1 MILTT
6 EAVIL
11 KGRDYRESSRILTLY
26 TKERGKLS
34 AIAKGARSRRSRIG
48 LRLQPMSYVTA
59 VLYLK
64 ESRELQL
71 LTQCDSVRPLGS
83 LGEDI
88 RKMAAGMALVE
99 LVDLS
104 TPAEE
109 RNDQLFDLLVECLIS
124 IHAATND
131 PENALYFFEGKLL
144 DNLGFRPCL
153 HRCVSCG
160 TPADVGEGLPGGG
173 EIRLSS
179 TGVICSRCSLRQ
191 KGLFSVSRPALRVLQ
206 RIQEVATPEPITR
219 LRLSPAGKREVSSVF
234 LRFLQAHVEGF
245 RTLKS
250 QEVFASLNQEVLKDQ

>member
-11 KGRDYRESSRILTLY
+11 RGRDYRDSSRIVTLY

-34 AIAKGARSRRSRIG
+34 AIAKGVRSRKSRIA
-48 LRLQPMSYVTA
+48 LRLEPMSYVTA

-71 LTQCDSVRPLGS
+71 LTQCDNVRPLGS
-83 LGEDI
+83 LGVDI
-88 RKMAAGMALVE
+88 SKMAAGMALVE

-104 TPAEE
+104 TPAEQ
-109 RNDQLFDLLVECLIS
+109 RNGQLFDLLVECLIS
-124 IHAATND
+124 VQDATND

-144 DNLGFRPCL
+144 DNLGFRPSL

-160 TPADVGEGLPGGG
+160 APMNVGEGLPGKG

-179 TGVICSRCSLRQ
+179 TGVICTQCSLQQR
-191 KGLFSVSRPALRVLQ
+191 GLFGVSRPALRVLQ
-206 RIQEVATPEPITR
+206 RIQEVSSPEPITR
-219 LRLSPAGKREVSSVF
+219 LRLSPGGKREVSSVF
-234 LRFLQAHVEGF
+234 LRFLQAHIEGF

-250 QEVFASLNQEVLKDQ
+250 QEVFSSLDQEILKDQ

>member
-11 KGRDYRESSRILTLY
+11 RGRDYRDSSRIVTLY

-34 AIAKGARSRRSRIG
+34 AIAKGVRSKGSRIAG
-48 LRLQPMSYVTA
+48 RLEPMSYVTA

-71 LTQCDSVRPLGS
+71 LTQCDTVRPLGS
-83 LGEDI
+83 LGQDL
-88 RKMAAGMALVE
+88 RKMAAAMALVE

-109 RNDQLFDLLVECLIS
+109 RNDQLFGLLVDCLVS
-124 IHAATND
+124 IHDATKD

-144 DNLGFRPCL
+144 DNLGFRPSF

-160 TPADVGEGLPGGG
+160 TPVSVGEGMSAEG

-179 TGVICSRCSLRQ
+179 TGVICTQCSLAQ
-191 KGLFSVSRPALRVLQ
+191 KGLYSISRPVLRVLQ
-206 RIQEVATPEPITR
+206 RIQEVSSPGPISG
-219 LRLSPAGKREVSSVF
+219 LRLSDAGKREVSSVF
-234 LRFLQAHVEGF
+234 MRFLQAHVEGF

-250 QEVFASLNQEVLKDQ
+250 QEVFASLSHDVLKDH

>member
-1 MILTT
+1 MIITT

-11 KGRDYRESSRILTLY
+11 RGRDYRDSSRIVTLY

-34 AIAKGARSRRSRIG
+34 AIAKGVRSRKSRIG
-48 LRLQPMSYVTA
+48 LQLEPMSYVTA

-71 LTQCDSVRPLGS
+71 LTQCDNVRPLGS
-83 LGEDI
+83 LVEDI

-104 TPAEE
+104 TPTEE
-109 RNDQLFDLLVECLIS
+109 RNEQLFDLLVECLIS
-124 IHAATND
+124 VHNATND

-144 DNLGFRPCL
+144 DNLGFRPSL

-160 TPADVGEGLPGGG
+160 APMNVGEGLPGKG

-179 TGVICSRCSLRQ
+179 TGVICARCSPRER
-191 KGLFSVSRPALRVLQ
+191 GLFSVSRPTLRVLQ
-206 RIQEVATPEPITR
+206 RIQEVSSLEPLTR
-219 LRLSPAGKREVSSVF
+219 LRLSESGKREVSGVF
-234 LRFLQAHVEGF
+234 LRFLQAHVAGF

-250 QEVFASLNQEVLKDQ
+250 QEVFSSLEQGVLKDQ

>member
-11 KGRDYRESSRILTLY
+11 RGRDYRDSSRIVTLY

-34 AIAKGARSRRSRIG
+34 AIAKGVRSSKSRIG
-48 LRLQPMSYVTA
+48 LRLEPMDYVSA

-64 ESRELQL
+64 ESRDLQL
-71 LTQCDSVRPLGS
+71 LTQCDLVRPLGS
-83 LGEDI
+83 LGQEL

-109 RNDQLFDLLVECLIS
+109 RNDQLFGLLVECLIS
-124 IHAATND
+124 IHNATND

-160 TPADVGEGLPGGG
+160 TPMKVGEELPREG
-173 EIRLSS
+173 EIRLGS
-179 TGVICSRCSLRQ
+179 TGVICTQCSLRQ
-191 KGLFSVSRPALRVLQ
+191 KGMFGISRPVLRVLQ
-206 RIQEVATPEPITR
+206 RIQEVSSPGPISG
-219 LRLSPAGKREVSSVF
+219 LRLSADGKREMSSVF

-250 QEVFASLNQEVLKDQ
+250 QEVFSSMNHEIQKDH